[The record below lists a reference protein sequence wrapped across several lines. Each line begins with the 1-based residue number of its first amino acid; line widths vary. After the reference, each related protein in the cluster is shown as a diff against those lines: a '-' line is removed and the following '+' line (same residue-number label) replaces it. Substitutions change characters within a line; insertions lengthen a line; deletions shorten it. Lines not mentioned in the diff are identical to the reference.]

1 MDQPSPAAPRTGSE
15 ATSERLLVR
24 ARAGDA
30 RAVSALVQRYLPSL
44 RRWAHGR
51 LPAWLRAVAD
61 TGDLIQNAVLQ
72 TMQRLHSVE
81 RRGEKALGAY
91 LRQAV
96 LNQIR
101 DEHRRF
107 ERRGAHDGLAETL
120 GDPGLSPFD
129 EASYAEVKR
138 KYCAALTRLRPADR
152 ELVVAHVELGYS
164 HEQLGCMTGK
174 RTNSA
179 RMALR
184 RALDRLA
191 EAMRDA

>member
-1 MDQPSPAAPRTGSE
+1 MDQPSPAANRTGSE
-15 ATSERLLVR
+15 DTSERLLVR
-24 ARAGDA
+24 ARDGDV

-72 TMQRLHSVE
+72 TMQRLQTVE

-107 ERRGAHDGLAETL
+107 ERRGTHDSLVETFA
-120 GDPGLSPFD
+120 DPGLSPF
-129 EASYAEVKR
+129 EETSYAEVKR
-138 KYCAALTRLRPADR
+138 KYCAALTRLRPLDR